1 MKSECDERL
10 LLDGILS
17 QARVDGSEIRRL
29 LSQSHVRASD
39 LIAEPEHRVEAMLQ
53 ACVRVHAC
61 CLCLPAFLSCAAAPP
76 STPPPPLAA
85 TTVIAAVRSS
95 CP

>member
-1 MKSECDERL
+1 MKSECDEGL

-53 ACVRVHAC
+53 ACVRTRLLLV
-61 CLCLPAFLSCAAAPP
+61 
-76 STPPPPLAA
+76 
-85 TTVIAAVRSS
+85 SS
-95 CP
+95 CFPFMRRSAALYPTATSRCHHGHRRCP

>member
-1 MKSECDERL
+1 MNSECDEGL

-53 ACVRVHAC
+53 ACV
-61 CLCLPAFLSCAAAPP
+61 FL
-76 STPPPPLAA
+76 LL
-85 TTVIAAVRSS
+85 VSS
-95 CP
+95 CFPFMRRSAAL